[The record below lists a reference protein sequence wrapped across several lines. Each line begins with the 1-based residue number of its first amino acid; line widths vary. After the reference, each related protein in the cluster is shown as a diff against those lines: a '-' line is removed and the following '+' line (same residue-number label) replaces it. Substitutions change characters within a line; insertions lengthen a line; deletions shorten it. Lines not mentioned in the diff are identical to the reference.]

1 MSKVITLTKDNF
13 ESEVIT
19 STVPVLVDF
28 WAPWC
33 APCRMIAPTLDKLA
47 DETDG
52 KAKVCKINVDEQ
64 PDLAQQYGV
73 MSIPT
78 LIVFV
83 KGTQKIKTVGVKTL
97 DELKKMLGL

>member
-1 MSKVITLTKDNF
+1 MSKVITLTTDNF

-19 STVPVLVDF
+19 SAVPVLVDF

-47 DETDG
+47 DETDR

-83 KGTQKIKTVGVKTL
+83 KGAQKIKAVGVKTL
-97 DELKKMLGL
+97 DELKKMLEV